1 MINSNY
7 IKAEIDKLP
16 VEILEKMQAMIDEYY
31 SENPPAPKK
40 VYSPEEIENL
50 SDEDILAMS
59 EEEMGNLASQLVA
72 RNGAKKFVAD
82 FDNNG
87 NLIVDKNE
95 FPEVYDWVVN
105 G

>member
-7 IKAEIDKLP
+7 IKSEIDKMP

-31 SENPPAPKK
+31 SENPPTPKK
-40 VYSPEEIENL
+40 IYTHEELANL

-72 RNGAKKFVAD
+72 KNGAKKFIAD

-87 NLIVDKNE
+87 NLIVDKDE